1 MGETVRSLGGGWGQ
15 YEEDGIE
22 SMESESVLLSRSW
35 HTELVELVELLGS

>member
-22 SMESESVLLSRSW
+22 SMESETPSRYYSVDHDVRI
-35 HTELVELVELLGS
+35 